1 MLGGVMTSDTATGSA
16 HRIHDPGAKQILFL
30 MVKAGPT
37 LKTHTKALA
46 AATNVQQG
54 SKPQPGG
61 PKANTPGVARALT
74 GMHADVHALSTKIK
88 RISCHTH
95 AGRRG
100 KAQMLQYLSA
110 LDQATGAWSKALA
123 AADRP
128 TKTARMTDTQRF
140 VAKAKKAAAAAR
152 PLLQR

>member
-1 MLGGVMTSDTATGSA
+1 MTSDAATGSA
-16 HRIHDPGAKQILFL
+16 HKLHDPGAKQILFL
-30 MVKAGPT
+30 MVKAGPS
-37 LKTHTKALA
+37 LKTHTEALA

-61 PKANTPGVARALT
+61 PKANIAGVSSALT
-74 GMHADVHALSTKIK
+74 GMHTDVRTLKTKIK
-88 RISCHTH
+88 RVSCHTR

-110 LDQATGAWSKALA
+110 LDQATQTWSMALGAP
-123 AADRP
+123 DRP
-128 TKTARMTDTQRF
+128 TRTAHMTDTQRF
-140 VAKAKKAAAAAR
+140 MAKAKKAAATAR